1 MKKSQIGHLGET
13 KAIRYLE
20 NLGWDILARNWRSG
34 RREIDIIARDGDQLV
49 FLEVKTR
56 KSTNRGH
63 PIDFIDARKQEYM
76 VEAATQYLVQSAW
89 DGEIRF
95 DLIGIVSQRQEPAE
109 ITHVR
114 DAFFPFF

>member
-1 MKKSQIGHLGET
+1 MKKSKIGHRGENQ
-13 KAIRYLE
+13 AIRYLE
-20 NLGWDILARNWRSG
+20 DLGWEILARNWRSG

-56 KSTNRGH
+56 RSILRGH
-63 PIDFIDARKQEYM
+63 PIEYIDARKQEFM
-76 VEAATQYLVQSAW
+76 VEAATQYLAQAGW
-89 DGEIRF
+89 DGEFRF
-95 DLIGIVSQRQEPAE
+95 DLIGIVDHPQPPTE